1 MYQRVEPDR
10 TAENASNVTTIEALP
25 GTKTMHEDL
34 RYICNDLIIRDLY
47 SLLDVNNYMEGMN
60 KWQR

>member
-1 MYQRVEPDR
+1 LHRREEPAR
-10 TAENASNVTTIEALP
+10 TAENASNVSIIEALP

-34 RYICNDLIIRDLY
+34 RSICNDPIIRDLY
-47 SLLDVNNYMEGMN
+47 SLLDVNNYMEGMS